1 MFKGKMLRTFQA
13 PQLHPSCDSAVLD
26 LGLAAAL
33 EVLNATVGGEPS
45 GIPESDGI
53 LNTKLVLEG
62 TERGGSVVGP
72 VTPGAS
78 GQTILLRKIQTHKQ
92 RASNMR
98 MCMHTSVNNSHEVI
112 KKRAHTHTHT
122 HTHVTHA
129 IIPPGRTF
137 R

>member
-53 LNTKLVLEG
+53 LPGLRIVSGEN
-62 TERGGSVVGP
+62 VGLQSSQESKVEFQEP
-72 VTPGAS
+72 
-78 GQTILLRKIQTHKQ
+78 
-92 RASNMR
+92 
-98 MCMHTSVNNSHEVI
+98 
-112 KKRAHTHTHT
+112 
-122 HTHVTHA
+122 
-129 IIPPGRTF
+129 
-137 R
+137 